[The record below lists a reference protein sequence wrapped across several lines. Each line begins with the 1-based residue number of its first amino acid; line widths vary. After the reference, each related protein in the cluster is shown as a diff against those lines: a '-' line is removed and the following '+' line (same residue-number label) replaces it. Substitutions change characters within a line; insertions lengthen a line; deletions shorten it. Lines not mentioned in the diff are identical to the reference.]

1 MSIIV
6 FVDIDYFFAQVEE
19 LLNPS
24 LKGKPVV
31 VCVYS
36 GRSEDSGVVATANY
50 EARRLGI
57 KAGMPISIAKQLAP
71 FAVFLP
77 MRKEL
82 YSQFSERVIRIL
94 SRFTN
99 KIEVTSIDEA
109 YLDVTGLVS
118 GFKEAEELGKKIKE
132 SILREVGLSV
142 TIGISFNK
150 IFAKIAAEL
159 VKPNGLKVID
169 YEAARKLVEDLDVD
183 EVPGIGEVLSKR
195 VWVGS

>member
-71 FAVFLP
+71 FAVFLQMKASP
-77 MRKEL
+77 FRAGMK
-82 YSQFSERVIRIL
+82 
-94 SRFTN
+94 T
-99 KIEVTSIDEA
+99 
-109 YLDVTGLVS
+109 
-118 GFKEAEELGKKIKE
+118 
-132 SILREVGLSV
+132 
-142 TIGISFNK
+142 
-150 IFAKIAAEL
+150 
-159 VKPNGLKVID
+159 
-169 YEAARKLVEDLDVD
+169 
-183 EVPGIGEVLSKR
+183 
-195 VWVGS
+195 